1 MHILWNVV
9 HPTADSSR
17 VYNGGADAASTLLG
31 AITSFSAG
39 FVKIRWA
46 LWAKLVIAV
55 VTAVQAGLVFLM
67 YSTSSIWLC
76 YGAFVLFRG
85 AYQFLVPIATF
96 QIASS
101 LSQELRAL
109 VFGVNT
115 FLATVLKTVI
125 TVIVSDKRGLGL
137 PVPSQFLIYSVY
149 FLVLFVAY
157 FFAAVLAGLRHFR
170 QGRHQPLAL
179 AQELRSP
186 AHEKAGQALSAQAG
200 APGDGARAS
209 RERCQLPETRA

>member
-1 MHILWNVV
+1 M
-9 HPTADSSR
+9 
-17 VYNGGADAASTLLG
+17 
-31 AITSFSAG
+31 
-39 FVKIRWA
+39 
-46 LWAKLVIAV
+46 
-55 VTAVQAGLVFLM
+55 
-67 YSTSSIWLC
+67 
-76 YGAFVLFRG
+76 
-85 AYQFLVPIATF
+85 
-96 QIASS
+96 
-101 LSQELRAL
+101 
-109 VFGVNT
+109 
-115 FLATVLKTVI
+115 LKTVI